1 MTKFEATNKLFVWF
15 QDNDSFSVSEDFKKV
30 IMISED
36 EDRDLAAVELAL
48 ESLEK
53 MEFINP
59 KEINENKYWILN
71 KPISQ
76 FDSSV
81 TVPAALG
88 VAIAESINEF
98 CDIINDDRD
107 KCDASDIK
115 EQDIR
120 NLLFMYNHAKKLVG
134 ESDSPEEKI

>member
-15 QDNDSFSVSEDFKKV
+15 TENDSFCIEDDFKKV
-30 IMISED
+30 ILLSES
-36 EDRDLAAVELAL
+36 EERDLAAVELSL

-53 MEFINP
+53 MEFISH
-59 KEINENKYWILN
+59 KTINNKKYWILH

-76 FDSSV
+76 FESN
-81 TVPAALG
+81 
-88 VAIAESINEF
+88 VAIPAQLGIAISESINEF

-107 KCDASDIK
+107 KCDATDIK
-115 EQDIR
+115 EKDIQ

-134 ESDSPEEKI
+134 ESGLEEEG